1 MKKTNI
7 LVEVGDEVY
16 TLVVEPFKKEKS
28 LSKLVASLLK
38 GYIEKDFIRAYADGT
53 LEDMHRASVD
63 VLDETM
69 LKFKESLSVMGIHT
83 DALKENTQ
91 QGMEEMNGYA
101 NGEKE
106 AEIPISSEESKQ
118 LRESVESVKEQN
130 EQIIQMLNVL
140 ISGTDVTV
148 QPVKEK
154 PEVKSTEGVVVVSEN
169 IGKEE
174 NEDFVIP
181 EDTSPIFDEEDE
193 DEELNVDASSALA
206 GLLEGNNFSF

>member
-69 LKFKESLSVMGIHT
+69 VKFKESLSIMGIHT

-106 AEIPISSEESKQ
+106 VETPISSEESKQ

-140 ISGTDVTV
+140 ISGSNVTV
-148 QPVKEK
+148 KPVKEK
-154 PEVKSTEGVVVVSEN
+154 PEVKSTEGVVVSEN
-169 IGKEE
+169 IGNEE

>member
-1 MKKTNI
+1 MRKTNI

-16 TLVVEPFKKEKS
+16 SMVVEPFKKEKS
-28 LSKLVASLLK
+28 LSRLVASLLK

-63 VLDETM
+63 VLDETVM
-69 LKFKESLSVMGIHT
+69 KFKESLSIMGIHT

-91 QGMEEMNGYA
+91 QGMEEMSGYV

-106 AEIPISSEESKQ
+106 VEAPISSEESKM

-140 ISGTDVTV
+140 ISGKDIKI
-148 QPVKEK
+148 VKTEEVREEK
-154 PEVKSTEGVVVVSEN
+154 EVNEPKDTKVE
-169 IGKEE
+169 EE
-174 NEDFVIP
+174 NFTISEESGYDDF
-181 EDTSPIFDEEDE
+181 EEDE
-193 DEELNVDASSALA
+193 VENVDAQVALA

>member
-1 MKKTNI
+1 MRKTNI

-16 TLVVEPFKKEKS
+16 SMVVEPFKKEKS
-28 LSKLVASLLK
+28 LSRLVASLLK

-63 VLDETM
+63 VLDETVM
-69 LKFKESLSVMGIHT
+69 KFKESLSIMGIHT

-91 QGMEEMNGYA
+91 QGMEEMSGYV

-106 AEIPISSEESKQ
+106 VEAPISSEESKM

-140 ISGTDVTV
+140 ISGNDIKI
-148 QPVKEK
+148 VKTEEVREEK
-154 PEVKSTEGVVVVSEN
+154 EVNEPKDTKVE
-169 IGKEE
+169 EE
-174 NEDFVIP
+174 NFTISEESGYDDF
-181 EDTSPIFDEEDE
+181 EEDE
-193 DEELNVDASSALA
+193 VENVDAQVALA